1 MSSQTIY
8 KSYKYRLYPDTDQAH
23 TLAVWFG
30 CVRFVK
36 NKLISNFNTW
46 SSEGPNRPMT
56 EKILKDDPELA
67 WLKEVPAV
75 ILQQARMDVD
85 ETKKQYFSKTRKKKI
100 GRPKYKK
107 RSGHQSM
114 RFPASTTAIKSF
126 EAIKDGFIKLPKMD
140 TPIQIVV
147 HQQFTGR
154 PVNLTVSRT
163 PSMEYYVSI
172 LVEEEVVLKPAT
184 HREVGIDL
192 GLTDLIITSD
202 GIKFQR
208 VKHQLEKTNQLL
220 KKAQKKLAKKEKG
233 SKSYERARI
242 RVARVYARITRIRND
257 YYHNISTWL
266 VSNYDA
272 IYVENLNV
280 NGMLKNRRMAR
291 AIQDAAW
298 SMLVSMIEYKSIW
311 YGKTFHQIDRWYPS
325 SKTCSCCGHKMDKL
339 PLDIRE
345 WACPKCNT
353 HHDRDINAAIN
364 IKNQGQLDCYEQLL
378 DQFWSDGTADRELQI
393 PMRLEKYASKTER
406 SKTPVLVGIGTD
418 EDTRLKIVY

>member
-1 MSSQTIY
+1 
-8 KSYKYRLYPDTDQAH
+8 
-23 TLAVWFG
+23 
-30 CVRFVK
+30 
-36 NKLISNFNTW
+36 
-46 SSEGPNRPMT
+46 MT
-56 EKILKDDPELA
+56 EKILKDDPEYIFLND
-67 WLKEVPAV
+67 VPAV

-85 ETKKQYFSKTRKKKI
+85 QTKKQYFNKTRKTKI

-114 RFPASTTAIKSF
+114 RFPASTTIIKSF
-126 EAIKDGFIKLPKMD
+126 EAIKDGAIKLPKMNV
-140 TPIQIVV
+140 PIQIVV
-147 HQQFTGR
+147 HQEFTGR
-154 PVNLTVSRT
+154 PVSFTVSRT

-172 LVEEEVVLKPAT
+172 LVEEELTLKPAS

-208 VKHQLEKTNQLL
+208 VSKQLEKANQLL

-233 SKSYERARI
+233 SKAREKARI
-242 RVARVYARITRIRND
+242 RVARLYARITRIRND

-280 NGMLKNRRMAR
+280 NGMLKNHRMAQV
-291 AIQDAAW
+291 IQEAAW
-298 SMLVSMIEYKSIW
+298 STLVGMIGYKSNW

-345 WACPKCNT
+345 WTCPNCGL

-378 DQFWSDGTADRELQI
+378 DQFWSDGTADRGSWI
-393 PMRLEKYASKTER
+393 PARLEKYASKTER

-418 EDTRLKIVY
+418 EDTRSLVVY

>member
-8 KSYKYRLYPDTDQAH
+8 KSYKFRLYPDADQAH
-23 TLAVWFG
+23 ALAVWFG

-36 NKLISNFNTW
+36 NKLISNFNSW

-85 ETKKQYFSKTRKKKI
+85 ETKKQYFSKTRKTKI

-140 TPIQIVV
+140 TPIDIVV
-147 HQQFTGR
+147 HQEFTGR

-172 LVEEEVVLKPAT
+172 LVEEEVVLKPAS

-242 RVARVYARITRIRND
+242 RVARLYARITRIRND

-280 NGMLKNRRMAR
+280 NGMLKNHRMAR
-291 AIQDAAW
+291 VIQEAAW
-298 SMLVSMIEYKSIW
+298 STLVGMIKYKSDW

-325 SKTCSCCGHKMDKL
+325 SKTCSCCGHKVDKL

-345 WACPKCNT
+345 WACPNCGT

-364 IKNQGQLDCYEQLL
+364 IKNQGQLDCYEQPL
-378 DQFWSDGTADRELQI
+378 DQFWSDGTADWGSWI

-406 SKTPVLVGIGTD
+406 PGTLVPVGIGTD
-418 EDTRLKIVY
+418 EDTRSLVVY